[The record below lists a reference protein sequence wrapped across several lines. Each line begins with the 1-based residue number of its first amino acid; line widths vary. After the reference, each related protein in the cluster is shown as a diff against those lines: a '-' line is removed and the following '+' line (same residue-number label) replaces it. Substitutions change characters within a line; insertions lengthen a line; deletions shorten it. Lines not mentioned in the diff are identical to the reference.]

1 LGCDCRPET
10 FFPCRFSHFRQK
22 EAQVYRAERINNP
35 AKRKGIPGMMGST
48 TPRTP
53 MQMHTHPTIA
63 PHSDPGLFRFVIQP
77 GKSMLLRL
85 RRALKR

>member
-1 LGCDCRPET
+1 
-10 FFPCRFSHFRQK
+10 
-22 EAQVYRAERINNP
+22 
-35 AKRKGIPGMMGST
+35 MMGST

-85 RRALKR
+85 RPALKR